1 MLYDK
6 WEAGVPYLC
15 SVSASQE
22 CSGTDSENVFG
33 FAAPENKFVR
43 FNETEKLFISIRSSL
58 FDMNAIT

>member
-1 MLYDK
+1 MLCDK
-6 WEAGVPYLC
+6 CKAGIPYLC

-22 CSGTDSENVFG
+22 CSGTDSENIFG

-43 FNETEKLFISIRSSL
+43 FNENEKLFLSIRCSL